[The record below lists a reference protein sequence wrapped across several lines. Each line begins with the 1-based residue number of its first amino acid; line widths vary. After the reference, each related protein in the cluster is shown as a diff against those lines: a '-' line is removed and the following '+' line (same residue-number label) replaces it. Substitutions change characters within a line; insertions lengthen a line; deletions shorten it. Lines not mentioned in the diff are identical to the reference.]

1 MSAAV
6 IERAVTPAELER
18 RIKAVGDEAM
28 LLAAAGNS
36 KAARGK
42 YVQMA
47 ALVAMRS
54 RAVVERMERGRG
66 LR

>member
-6 IERAVTPAELER
+6 TEQAVAPAELER
-18 RIKAVGDEAM
+18 RIKAVGEEAM
-28 LLAAAGNS
+28 SLAAAGNS

-42 YVQMA
+42 YVEMA

-54 RAVVERMERGRG
+54 RAVVELMERERG